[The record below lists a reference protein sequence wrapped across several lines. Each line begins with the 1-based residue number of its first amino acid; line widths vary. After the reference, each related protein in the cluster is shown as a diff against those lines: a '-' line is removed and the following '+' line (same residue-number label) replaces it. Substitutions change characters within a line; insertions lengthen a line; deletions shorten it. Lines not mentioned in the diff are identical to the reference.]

1 HGHAPRRTD
10 VAPGLEVSLRNILQD
25 LFVQRQLR
33 DQPFQLAVFFLQFL
47 QSLGLVHL
55 QAAVFL
61 PPAVKRLD
69 GDRGFFAG
77 LWGGFSVR
85 DADFNL
91 PQHRHDLL
99 WFVPLHGHD
108 PLFLQVDSLSFHL
121 VQTWPVRSIKH
132 DNVEV
137 STSLAQL
144 SNQLLSQRVIGQF
157 DNFNCTSRVVFREL
171 FNRIA
176 LGAGVRCNPY
186 LLLSL
191 RYSLWERKEERKC
204 KKPEQFVGKLRQIS
218 HFPLP
223 IEWPTVSRHVIGPQ
237 FVFRPHPARQYT
249 CCRLAGESI
258 ANASGQETGKRFP

>member
-1 HGHAPRRTD
+1 
-10 VAPGLEVSLRNILQD
+10 
-25 LFVQRQLR
+25 
-33 DQPFQLAVFFLQFL
+33 L

-121 VQTWPVRSIKH
+121 VQTWPVRSGSACGSISSDGLYTAPDKVP
-132 DNVEV
+132 NPAAITVIAT
-137 STSLAQL
+137 ST
-144 SNQLLSQRVIGQF
+144 V
-157 DNFNCTSRVVFREL
+157 T
-171 FNRIA
+171 
-176 LGAGVRCNPY
+176 P
-186 LLLSL
+186 
-191 RYSLWERKEERKC
+191 
-204 KKPEQFVGKLRQIS
+204 
-218 HFPLP
+218 
-223 IEWPTVSRHVIGPQ
+223 
-237 FVFRPHPARQYT
+237 
-249 CCRLAGESI
+249 
-258 ANASGQETGKRFP
+258 